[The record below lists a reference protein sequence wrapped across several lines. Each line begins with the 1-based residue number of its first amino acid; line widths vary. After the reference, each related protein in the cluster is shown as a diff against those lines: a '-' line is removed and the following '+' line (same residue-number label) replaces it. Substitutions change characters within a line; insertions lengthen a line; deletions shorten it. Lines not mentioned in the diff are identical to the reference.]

1 MRSVLLIL
9 LVTAIFS
16 SLSTSLKTQDS
27 GDNAATL
34 AIAANFLTF
43 RSAALKYISKHP
55 GASGEI
61 PSSSLSE
68 YLPLGFSPRR
78 PWKATVISKILYV
91 WGNANSYE
99 ISAARDFAHNPFSI
113 GTVKNGII
121 FPNAPLPIAVPAN
134 IPDGSIIGVSG
145 V

>member
-1 MRSVLLIL
+1 MRSVLLIF

-55 GASGEI
+55 EASGEI

-78 PWKATVISKILYV
+78 PWKATAISKILYV

-99 ISAARDFAHNPFSI
+99 ISAARDLAHNPFSI

-134 IPDGSIIGVSG
+134 IPDGTIIGVSG